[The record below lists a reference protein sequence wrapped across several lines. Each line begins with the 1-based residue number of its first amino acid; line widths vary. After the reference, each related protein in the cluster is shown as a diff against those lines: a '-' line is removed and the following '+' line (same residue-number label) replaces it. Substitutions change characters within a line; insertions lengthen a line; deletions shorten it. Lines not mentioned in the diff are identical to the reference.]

1 MLDPLGTAQV
11 PDRLRAHFNLLAA
24 LDPND
29 GELVAKV
36 DRIANAICRIPD
48 SGEAAEWARKGKAY
62 VASVILHVVTAEPK
76 HIEAQGLRRDILTV
90 RDLVTEGHYRRAA
103 ALNADAKA
111 KPGEAPKRYDPY
123 KLLLLQMEH
132 NPACH
137 SAIARYAR
145 DMLQSS
151 TRHVRYFE
159 SVRSSAVEHLRF
171 LEDQGI
177 VNTVSAATAGAAWP
191 RTFRVEDV
199 KDQSVSIF
207 LCLPEHSYD
216 PLDRWLRA
224 MIEILLGGL
233 QERQGLGKNGQRVL
247 FCIDE
252 FANLGRMDSI
262 AKASNSIAGAGVK
275 CSIPVAPE
283 NASEITVTM
292 APPEMVVIPAGS
304 FIMGSPESENWR
316 TNNEGPQHQVT
327 FSRPFA
333 IGRYAVTFDEY
344 DVFCATAGREKPKDE
359 KGSGRGRRPVIN
371 VSWDDAVH
379 YCWWLS
385 AQTGQTYRL
394 PSEAEWEYACRAGTM
409 TPFHF
414 GETISPYHANYNS
427 EYDYGGGPT
436 SPSRNQTVPV
446 GSLPANP
453 WGLYETHGNVDEWTE
468 YCWNESDVGVEIDGS
483 LSRTS
488 MPVRGS
494 F

>member
-1 MLDPLGTAQV
+1 M
-11 PDRLRAHFNLLAA
+11 
-24 LDPND
+24 
-29 GELVAKV
+29 
-36 DRIANAICRIPD
+36 IPD
-48 SGEAAEWARKGKAY
+48 IHGWPADKVQA
-62 VASVILHVVTAEPK
+62 L
-76 HIEAQGLRRDILTV
+76 QQ
-90 RDLVTEGHYRRAA
+90 AA
-103 ALNADAKA
+103 AATLGRPVVFRDPETRARAVEKV
-111 KPGEAPKRYDPY
+111 KVGER
-123 KLLLLQMEH
+123 L
-132 NPACH
+132 
-137 SAIARYAR
+137 
-145 DMLQSS
+145 
-151 TRHVRYFE
+151 
-159 SVRSSAVEHLRF
+159 VRSPL
-171 LEDQGI
+171 
-177 VNTVSAATAGAAWP
+177 
-191 RTFRVEDV
+191 FRPKEYEP
-199 KDQSVSIF
+199 IY
-207 LCLPEHSYD
+207 E
-216 PLDRWLRA
+216 
-224 MIEILLGGL
+224 
-233 QERQGLGKNGQRVL
+233 QR
-247 FCIDE
+247 
-252 FANLGRMDSI
+252 
-262 AKASNSIAGAGVK
+262 
-275 CSIPVAPE
+275 
-283 NASEITVTM
+283 EITVTV

-394 PSEAEWEYACRAGTM
+394 PSEAEWEYACRAGTT

-414 GETISPYHANYNS
+414 GETISPYHANYNT

-483 LSRTS
+483 LSRS
-488 MPVRGS
+488 GDRGRPVVRGGS
-494 F
+494 FGCPPWLLRSARRYPPNRDHNWAIGFRVCRMLMP